1 LKRFPAPTEHH
12 FAEGEEA
19 KLMGL
24 AGREDWAAADGK
36 TEGDPE
42 TAEDIVSRPA

>member
-1 LKRFPAPTEHH
+1 LKRFPAPTEHPY
-12 FAEGEEA
+12 AEGEEA

-36 TEGDPE
+36 TDVDPE
-42 TAEDIVSRPA
+42 TAEEIISRRA